1 MSQDSA
7 TGRNGGGTA
16 ASFGAAAG
24 TADAP
29 GSLGKVAGLSLQGG
43 QLGQAA
49 LGRGLRQRKR
59 PPQSRLA
66 GAVERGRCSGVRY
79 ETGVQV
85 LPESSARVRMRA
97 WVPSLPWSRACMLR

>member
-1 MSQDSA
+1 MPQDSA

-16 ASFGAAAG
+16 ASFGAVAG

-49 LGRGLRQRKR
+49 LARSSATQR
-59 PPQSRLA
+59 PPQSKLA

-97 WVPSLPWSRACMLR
+97 WVPSLPQSRACMLR